1 MLTELKVQK
10 GFGTNKAQIWLQ
22 VVDKAAAEKAVPY
35 RSDLV
40 WERSTAAC
48 RGAGS
53 RSRGLGGYGL
63 RVVFFLENP

>member
-22 VVDKAAAEKAVPY
+22 VVDKASAEKAVPY

-40 WERSTAAC
+40 WERSTGAC

-53 RSRGLGGYGL
+53 PIWSGTHFDLL
-63 RVVFFLENP
+63 WPSFSWAP